1 MASMRQ
7 ERRERLR
14 SRLKEDPFLT
24 DQQLADIFHVS
35 IATIR
40 LDRMALNIPELRERT
55 KEMAETTHSK
65 LRSMHGM
72 EVIGELVQLELG
84 VQGVSILPIYHDMV
98 FERTKIVR
106 GHHLFAQGNS
116 LAVAIVNS
124 SMALTATAQV
134 QFEKAVRLEERVVC
148 QAQVRQRQHA
158 RFVIDVESR
167 VERELVFSGTFVVVD
182 VASKE
187 DKNP

>member
-7 ERRERLR
+7 ERREKLR
-14 SRLKEDPFLT
+14 VKLTEDPFLT
-24 DQQLADIFHVS
+24 DQQLADLFHVS

-72 EVIGELVQLELG
+72 EVIGELVQLDLG
-84 VQGVSILPIYHDMV
+84 SQGVSILPIHHDMV
-98 FERTKIVR
+98 FERSKIVR

-134 QFEKAVRLEERVVC
+134 QFEKAVRLDERVVC
-148 QAQVRQRQHA
+148 QAKVRERKQA
-158 RFVIDVESR
+158 RFVVDVESR
-167 VERELVFSGTFVVVD
+167 VEQEIVFSGTFVVMD
-182 VASKE
+182 VAHKE
-187 DKNP
+187 DMNP